1 MCLLFVAWRPQAH
14 YRLVV
19 AANRDE
25 FHQRPALPA
34 APWEDAPDVV
44 GGRDLQGGGGWLA
57 VATGSRFCALTNVRE
72 PGRHMAAAPSR
83 GNLVSDFVRSTQ
95 EAHDLL
101 PMMRSRAHAYAGFN
115 LLAAD
120 ARGLWL
126 LTNRPE
132 PHLRPLSPGLY
143 GISNG
148 ALDDDWP
155 KIRRGKVRL
164 DALLAR
170 PQPPLDA
177 LFDLLTD
184 DEPAPDAELP
194 DTGVG
199 LEGERLLSPAFIRHP
214 HYGTR
219 CSTVV
224 LGDADGAMRLMERRF
239 DAAGRVTGESDWTL
253 AADGR
258 VMETV
263 S

>member
-34 APWEDAPDVV
+34 APWQDVPNVV

-57 VATGSRFCALTNVRE
+57 VATGGRFGALTNVRE
-72 PGRHMAAAPSR
+72 PGRRMTGAPSR
-83 GNLVSDFVRSTQ
+83 GSLVSDFVCSTQ
-95 EAHDLL
+95 DTHDLL
-101 PMMRSRAHAYAGFN
+101 LAMRARADAYAGFN

-132 PHLRPLSPGLY
+132 PYLHALSPGLY

-148 ALDDDWP
+148 ALDDEWP
-155 KIRRGKVRL
+155 KIRRGKMRL
-164 DALLAR
+164 NAALTL
-170 PQPPLDA
+170 PEPPIDA
-177 LFDLLTD
+177 LFELLAD
-184 DEPAPDAELP
+184 DDPAPDAELP

-199 LEGERLLSPAFIRHP
+199 LEAERLLSPAFIRHP
-214 HYGTR
+214 QYGTR

-224 LGDADGAMRLMERRF
+224 LGDADGAMRLVERRF
-239 DAAGRVTGESDWTL
+239 DAEGRVTGESDWTL
-253 AADGR
+253 LADGH
-258 VMETV
+258 VMKTAA
-263 S
+263 

>member
-1 MCLLFVAWRPQAH
+1 MCLLFVAWHPQADC
-14 YRLVV
+14 RLVV

-44 GGRDLQGGGGWLA
+44 GGRDLQGGGSWLA
-57 VATGSRFCALTNVRE
+57 IARGSRFCALTNVRD
-72 PGRHMAAAPSR
+72 PGRHMAGAPSR
-83 GNLVSDFVRSTQ
+83 GNLVSDFIRSSQ

-101 PMMRSRAHAYAGFN
+101 STMRSRAYGYAGFN

-120 ARGLWL
+120 AHGLWL

-155 KIRRGKVRL
+155 KIRRGKARL

-177 LFDLLTD
+177 LFELLAD

-199 LEGERLLSPAFIRHP
+199 LEGERLLSHAFIRHP

-239 DAAGRVTGESDWTL
+239 DAAARVTGESDWTL
-253 AADGR
+253 SADGH